1 MDTAEH
7 CDMVIVGAGFH
18 GLAMARTYLSVN
30 PDASLIIL
38 EAGTSIGG
46 VWARDRLYPHLKTNS
61 VMGYFEFSD
70 FPMTPEIYGVELGK
84 HIPGDVVRR
93 YLEDFAN
100 HYDLARRCRFNQKL
114 EEAEDL
120 QEDGWLLK
128 IAAGP
133 EGSDT
138 KETCFIHA
146 SKMTVCIGVT
156 SEPKLPSFPGQDK
169 YTGSLFHSRD
179 FGPKK
184 HLLDPQKTRSVAVFA
199 GNKSAYDVV
208 WAFANAG
215 VKVQWILRESGHG
228 ACWMG
233 PTRMTPFKVLA
244 ESLIMTRM
252 VTWLFPCIWGDAD
265 GWDGPRNFLQRTER
279 GRAFVKWFAKNV
291 MQHTLEKNTRF
302 EEHEEIEKLRPW
314 YDLWWVATGRGLLN
328 YDSDVYEFIRKGMV
342 NIHVADV
349 DELGD
354 REIHLSNGTSLENID
369 AMVCCSGW
377 KHGPTMK
384 FTRNGI
390 DIGAE
395 LGLPH
400 ILSAKENELYKP
412 MVAEADAQIKSK
424 LPCLTSQPEAAA
436 PPHLRHQQPRD
447 PIDPA
452 SGTLDHAYLLHRFMA
467 PPSRITANRT
477 LAFSGATRTPITALL
492 AQIQALWITAFFE
505 HRIASLEPSSTS
517 VGSTSNGNGNASSTS
532 AADLPSTP
540 EQTPPSSPGRT
551 PGSSPSSSRL
561 SSSTYELER
570 VHTPDSAVAF
580 SFPFPSP
587 ASRKPSSSLKELKEE
602 DGDALEVEKSADA
615 QAADEVQAHATF
627 ETILHAR
634 YGRWRYPH
642 GFGAVMA
649 DLFFDSLPLLDL
661 MLRDLGLPTA
671 RKGGSWLREATG
683 HYGAAEYSGI
693 VDEWMAEQ
701 ARRDREAVRKV
712 LGGEA
717 EPELSEESEKEEE
730 GEFGGGKRRY
740 EASPQQK
747 RAVQRAMVGVGL
759 VMGGLTL
766 SLGIGVAVAL
776 M

>member
-517 VGSTSNGNGNASSTS
+517 
-532 AADLPSTP
+532 
-540 EQTPPSSPGRT
+540 
-551 PGSSPSSSRL
+551 
-561 SSSTYELER
+561 
-570 VHTPDSAVAF
+570 
-580 SFPFPSP
+580 
-587 ASRKPSSSLKELKEE
+587 
-602 DGDALEVEKSADA
+602 
-615 QAADEVQAHATF
+615 AADEVRAHATF

-661 MLRDLGLPTA
+661 MVRDLGLPTA
-671 RKGGSWLREATG
+671 RKGGSFLREVAG

-717 EPELSEESEKEEE
+717 EPELSEESEEEEE